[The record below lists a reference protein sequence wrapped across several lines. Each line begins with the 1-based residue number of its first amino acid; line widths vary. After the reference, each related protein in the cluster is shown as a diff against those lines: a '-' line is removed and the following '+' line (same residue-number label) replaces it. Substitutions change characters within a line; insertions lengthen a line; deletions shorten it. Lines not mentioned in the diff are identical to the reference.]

1 MKLEKLIGL
10 HRHKLNK
17 DSNIMKLY
25 PHIFKKLDLGF
36 IELKNR
42 IIMGSMHTG
51 LEEIGDWDRISEF
64 YAARARGQVSLIIT
78 GGIGPNKEGS
88 VLPGAAMMMNEQ
100 DVKNHM
106 ISTQAVHNEGG
117 KIVMQILHAGRY
129 AYNDKA
135 VAPSPVKAPISPFT
149 PKELDEEGIEKQ
161 ISDIAQSAFLA
172 KCAGYDG
179 VEIMGS
185 EGYLINQFLVKHTNK
200 RTDSWGGS
208 YNNRIK
214 FPIEIVKRVREK
226 VGKNFLIIYRL
237 SIIDLIPNGSSWEEV
252 IILAKE
258 IEKAGAN
265 ILNSGIGWHEARIPT
280 IATSVPKKAFSWI
293 TKKLYG
299 NVSIPIIASNRINS
313 PEIAEEVLSE
323 NCADLVSMARPFLAD
338 SDFVRKAFEN
348 RSNEIVPCIACN
360 QACLDHTF
368 SMKLTSCLVNPRAC
382 RETELNYEK
391 VILPKR
397 IAVVGAGPAG
407 ISFSIVAAQRGHEV
421 SLFDE
426 NHEIGGQ
433 LNFAKMIPGKEEF
446 YGLLDFYK
454 NEIKRLKINLVKDHK
469 VEISDLKEF
478 DEVVLATGVLPRK
491 INIKGQD
498 AVNFVYDYQEVFN
511 SKVSLGNKI
520 AIIGAGGIG
529 FDMAEYISSSGISP
543 TLNITKWME
552 KWGVVDPEKERG
564 GVLPKSEITLNTT
577 SKEIFLLQRKNEKIG
592 KRLGKTTGWIHR
604 KSLEKKNVKMF
615 AGVNYEQ
622 ITTDGLLISF
632 GEEKKDL
639 QTLKVDSIII
649 CAGQISEIS
658 LVEKLNINKINHH
671 IIGGAKL
678 ANELDAKSAIDQ
690 GCRLAAKL

>member
-1 MKLEKLIGL
+1 
-10 HRHKLNK
+10 
-17 DSNIMKLY
+17 MKLY

-51 LEEIGDWDRISEF
+51 LEEIGDWERISEF

-454 NEIKRLKINLVKDHK
+454 NEIKRLKINLVKHHK
-469 VEISDLKEF
+469 VEFSELKEF

-491 INIKGQD
+491 VNIKGQD
-498 AVNFVYDYQEVFN
+498 DVNFVYDYQEVFN

-564 GVLPKSEITLNTT
+564 GVLPKSEITLNTS
-577 SKEIFLLQRKNEKIG
+577 SKEIFLLQRKNEKLG

-622 ITTDGLLISF
+622 ITKDGLLISF

>member
-1 MKLEKLIGL
+1 M
-10 HRHKLNK
+10 NK
-17 DSNIMKLY
+17 Y
-25 PHIFKKLDLGF
+25 PNIFKKLDLGF

-51 LEEIGDWDRISEF
+51 LEEIGDWKRISEF
-64 YAARARGQVSLIIT
+64 YASRARGQVALIIT
-78 GGIGPNKEGS
+78 GGIGPNREGS
-88 VLPGAAMMMNEQ
+88 VLPGAAMMMTDE

-106 ISTQAVHNEGG
+106 ISTKAVHDEGG

-135 VAPSPVKAPISPFT
+135 VAPSPIKAPISPFT

-185 EGYLINQFLVKHTNK
+185 EGYLINQFLVSHTNK
-200 RTDSWGGS
+200 RKDNWGGD
-208 YNNRIK
+208 YENRIR
-214 FPIEIVKRVREK
+214 FPLEIVKRIREK

-252 IILAKE
+252 LILAKE
-258 IEKAGAN
+258 IEKAGVN

-280 IATSVPKKAFSWI
+280 IATSVPKRAFSWI

-313 PEIAEEVLSE
+313 PEVADDVISDK
-323 NCADLVSMARPFLAD
+323 CADLVSLARPFLAD
-338 SDFVRKAFEN
+338 SEFVKKAFEN
-348 RSNEIVPCIACN
+348 KSNEIVPCIACN

-382 RETELNYEK
+382 RETELNYNK
-391 VILPKR
+391 VLTSKR

-407 ISFSIVAAQRGHEV
+407 ISFSITAAQRGHVV
-421 SLFDE
+421 SLFE
-426 NHEIGGQ
+426 ESNEIGGQ

-446 YGLLDFYK
+446 HGLLNYYK
-454 NEIKRLKINLVKDHK
+454 NEIKRLKIDLITDHK
-469 VEISDLKEF
+469 VKTTDLINF
-478 DEVVLATGVLPRK
+478 DEIIISTGVVPRK
-491 INIKGQD
+491 IDIEGQD
-498 AVNFVYDYQEVFN
+498 KVNFVYDYQEVFN
-511 SKVSLGNKI
+511 DGVKLGNRI

-529 FDMAEYISSSGISP
+529 FDVAEYISSSGISP
-543 TLNITKWME
+543 TLDVNKWME
-552 KWGVVDPEKERG
+552 KWGVTDPAIERG
-564 GVLPKSEITLNTT
+564 GVLQKNEIRSEDS
-577 SKEIFLLQRKNEKIG
+577 SKEIFLLQRKNEKVG

-604 KSLEKKNVKMF
+604 KSLEKKKVKML
-615 AGVNYEQ
+615 AGVNYEK
-622 ITTDGLLISF
+622 ITPEGLLISF
-632 GEEKKDL
+632 GEEKRDI
-639 QTLKVDSIII
+639 QMLKVDSIII
-649 CAGQISEIS
+649 CAGQTSEIS
-658 LVEKLNINKINHH
+658 LAEAMSTRKTNFH
-671 IIGGAKL
+671 IIGGAKK

-690 GCRLAAKL
+690 GCRLAAQL

>member
-1 MKLEKLIGL
+1 
-10 HRHKLNK
+10 
-17 DSNIMKLY
+17 MKLY

-51 LEEIGDWDRISEF
+51 LEEIGDWERISEF

-161 ISDIAQSAFLA
+161 ISDIAHSAFLA

-454 NEIKRLKINLVKDHK
+454 NEIKRLKINLVKHHK
-469 VEISDLKEF
+469 VEFSELKEF

-491 INIKGQD
+491 VNIKGQD
-498 AVNFVYDYQEVFN
+498 DVNFVYDYQEVFN
-511 SKVSLGNKI
+511 SEVSLGNKI

-564 GVLPKSEITLNTT
+564 GVLPKSEITLNTS
-577 SKEIFLLQRKNEKIG
+577 SKEIFLLQRKNEKLG

-622 ITTDGLLISF
+622 ITKDGLLISF

>member
-1 MKLEKLIGL
+1 
-10 HRHKLNK
+10 
-17 DSNIMKLY
+17 MKLY

-51 LEEIGDWDRISEF
+51 LEEIGDWERISEF

-252 IILAKE
+252 ITLAKE

-454 NEIKRLKINLVKDHK
+454 NEIKRLKINLVKHHK
-469 VEISDLKEF
+469 VEFSELKEF

-491 INIKGQD
+491 VNIKGQD
-498 AVNFVYDYQEVFN
+498 DVNFVYDYQEVFN
-511 SKVSLGNKI
+511 SEVSLGNKI

-564 GVLPKSEITLNTT
+564 GVLPKSEITLNTS

-622 ITTDGLLISF
+622 ITKDGLLISF

-671 IIGGAKL
+671 IIGGAKV

>member
-1 MKLEKLIGL
+1 
-10 HRHKLNK
+10 
-17 DSNIMKLY
+17 MKLY

-51 LEEIGDWDRISEF
+51 LEEIGDWERISEF

-88 VLPGAAMMMNEQ
+88 VLPGAAMMMNEH

-469 VEISDLKEF
+469 VEISELKEF

-491 INIKGQD
+491 VNIKGQD
-498 AVNFVYDYQEVFN
+498 DVNFVYDYQEVFN
-511 SKVSLGNKI
+511 SEVSLGNKI

-564 GVLPKSEITLNTT
+564 GVLPKSEITLNTS
-577 SKEIFLLQRKNEKIG
+577 SKEIFLLQRKNEKLG

-622 ITTDGLLISF
+622 ITKDGLLISF

>member
-1 MKLEKLIGL
+1 
-10 HRHKLNK
+10 
-17 DSNIMKLY
+17 MKLY

-161 ISDIAQSAFLA
+161 ISDIAHSAFLA

-454 NEIKRLKINLVKDHK
+454 NEIKRLKINLVKHHK
-469 VEISDLKEF
+469 VEISELKEF

-491 INIKGQD
+491 VNIKGQD
-498 AVNFVYDYQEVFN
+498 DVNFVYDYQEVFN
-511 SKVSLGNKI
+511 SEVSLGNKI
-520 AIIGAGGIG
+520 AIIGAGEIG

-564 GVLPKSEITLNTT
+564 GVLPKSEITLNTS
-577 SKEIFLLQRKNEKIG
+577 SKEIFLLQRKNEKLG

-622 ITTDGLLISF
+622 ITKDGLLISF

-639 QTLKVDSIII
+639 QTLKVDSIVI

-671 IIGGAKL
+671 IIGGAKV
-678 ANELDAKSAIDQ
+678 ADELDAKSAIDQ

>member
-1 MKLEKLIGL
+1 
-10 HRHKLNK
+10 
-17 DSNIMKLY
+17 MKLY

-51 LEEIGDWDRISEF
+51 LEEIGDWERISEF

-200 RTDSWGGS
+200 RTDSWGGT

-469 VEISDLKEF
+469 VEISELKEF

-498 AVNFVYDYQEVFN
+498 DVNFVYDYQEVFN
-511 SKVSLGNKI
+511 SEVSLGNKI

-543 TLNITKWME
+543 TLNLTKWME

-564 GVLPKSEITLNTT
+564 GVLPKSEITLNTS
-577 SKEIFLLQRKNEKIG
+577 SKEIFLLQRKNEKLG

-622 ITTDGLLISF
+622 ITKDGLLISF

>member
-1 MKLEKLIGL
+1 M
-10 HRHKLNK
+10 NK
-17 DSNIMKLY
+17 YPNI
-25 PHIFKKLDLGF
+25 FRKLDLGF

-51 LEEIGDWDRISEF
+51 LEEIGDWKRISEF
-64 YAARARGQVSLIIT
+64 YASRARGQVALIIT
-78 GGIGPNKEGS
+78 GGIGPNREGS
-88 VLPGAAMMMNEQ
+88 VLPGAAMMMTDE

-106 ISTQAVHNEGG
+106 ISTKAVHDEGG

-135 VAPSPVKAPISPFT
+135 VAPSPIKAPISPFT

-185 EGYLINQFLVKHTNK
+185 EGYLINQFLVSHTNK
-200 RTDSWGGS
+200 RKDNWGGD
-208 YNNRIK
+208 YENRIR
-214 FPIEIVKRVREK
+214 FPLEIVKRIREK

-252 IILAKE
+252 LILAKE
-258 IEKAGAN
+258 IEKAGVN

-280 IATSVPKKAFSWI
+280 IATSVPKRAFSWI

-313 PEIAEEVLSE
+313 PEVADDVISDK
-323 NCADLVSMARPFLAD
+323 CADLVSLARPFLAD
-338 SDFVRKAFEN
+338 SEFVKKAFEN
-348 RSNEIVPCIACN
+348 KSNEIVPCIACN

-382 RETELNYEK
+382 RETELNYNK
-391 VILPKR
+391 VPTSKK

-407 ISFSIVAAQRGHEV
+407 ISFSITAAQRGHVV
-421 SLFDE
+421 SLFE
-426 NHEIGGQ
+426 ESNEIGGQ

-446 YGLLDFYK
+446 HGLLNYYK
-454 NEIKRLKINLVKDHK
+454 NEIKRLKIDLITDHK
-469 VEISDLKEF
+469 VKTTDLINF
-478 DEVVLATGVLPRK
+478 DEIIISTGVVPRK
-491 INIKGQD
+491 IDIEGQD
-498 AVNFVYDYQEVFN
+498 KVNFVYDYQEVFN
-511 SKVSLGNKI
+511 DGVKLGNRI

-529 FDMAEYISSSGISP
+529 FDVAEYISSSGISP
-543 TLNITKWME
+543 TLDINKWME
-552 KWGVVDPEKERG
+552 KWGVTDPAIERG
-564 GVLPKSEITLNTT
+564 GVLQKNEIRSEDT
-577 SKEIFLLQRKNEKIG
+577 SKEIFLLQRKNEKVG

-604 KSLEKKNVKMF
+604 KSLEKKKVKML
-615 AGVNYEQ
+615 AGVNYEK
-622 ITTDGLLISF
+622 ITPEGLLISF
-632 GEEKKDL
+632 GEEKRDI
-639 QTLKVDSIII
+639 QMLKVDSIII
-649 CAGQISEIS
+649 CAGQTSEIS
-658 LVEKLNINKINHH
+658 LAEAMSTSSKNFH
-671 IIGGAKL
+671 IIGGAKK

-690 GCRLAAKL
+690 GCRLAAQL

>member
-1 MKLEKLIGL
+1 
-10 HRHKLNK
+10 
-17 DSNIMKLY
+17 MKLY

-51 LEEIGDWDRISEF
+51 LEEIGDWERISEF

-135 VAPSPVKAPISPFT
+135 VAPSSVKAPISPFT

-280 IATSVPKKAFSWI
+280 IATSVPQKAFSWV

-313 PEIAEEVLSE
+313 PKIAEEVLSE
-323 NCADLVSMARPFLAD
+323 NCADLVSLARPFLAD
-338 SDFVRKAFEN
+338 SDFVKKAFEN
-348 RSNEIVPCIACN
+348 KANEIVPCIACN

-391 VILPKR
+391 VIQPKR

-421 SLFDE
+421 SLFEE
-426 NHEIGGQ
+426 NCEIGGQ

-454 NEIKRLKINLVKDHK
+454 NEINRLKINLVKDHK

-491 INIKGQD
+491 INIEGQD
-498 AVNFVYDYQEVFN
+498 DVNFVYDYQEVFN
-511 SKVSLGNKI
+511 SKVSVGNKI

-529 FDMAEYISSSGISP
+529 FDIAEYISSSGISP

-564 GVLPKSEITLNTT
+564 GVLPKSEITLNTS
-577 SKEIFLLQRKNEKIG
+577 SKEIFLLQRKNEKLG

-615 AGVNYEQ
+615 AGVNYEK
-622 ITTDGLLISF
+622 ITSDGLLISF

-639 QTLKVDSIII
+639 QTLKVDTIII

-658 LVEKLNINKINHH
+658 LAEKLNINKIGHH
-671 IIGGAKL
+671 IIGGAKV

>member
-1 MKLEKLIGL
+1 
-10 HRHKLNK
+10 
-17 DSNIMKLY
+17 MKLY

-51 LEEIGDWDRISEF
+51 LEEIGDWERISEF

-88 VLPGAAMMMNEQ
+88 VLPGAAMMMNEK

-252 IILAKE
+252 ITLAKE

-348 RSNEIVPCIACN
+348 RSSEIVPCIACN

-469 VEISDLKEF
+469 VEISELKEF

-498 AVNFVYDYQEVFN
+498 DVNFVYDYQEVFN

-552 KWGVVDPEKERG
+552 KWGGVDPEKERG
-564 GVLPKSEITLNTT
+564 GVLPKSEITLNTS

-622 ITTDGLLISF
+622 ITKDGLLISF

>member
-1 MKLEKLIGL
+1 M
-10 HRHKLNK
+10 NK
-17 DSNIMKLY
+17 Y
-25 PHIFKKLDLGF
+25 PNIFKKLDLGF

-51 LEEIGDWDRISEF
+51 LEEIGDWKRISEF
-64 YAARARGQVSLIIT
+64 YASRARGQVALIIT
-78 GGIGPNKEGS
+78 GGIGPNREGS
-88 VLPGAAMMMNEQ
+88 VLPGAAMMVTDE

-106 ISTQAVHNEGG
+106 ISTKAVHDEGG

-135 VAPSPVKAPISPFT
+135 VAPSPIKAPISPFT

-185 EGYLINQFLVKHTNK
+185 EGYLINQFLVSHTNK
-200 RTDSWGGS
+200 RKDNWGGD
-208 YNNRIK
+208 YENRIR
-214 FPIEIVKRVREK
+214 FPLEIVKRIREK

-252 IILAKE
+252 LILAKE
-258 IEKAGAN
+258 IEKAGVN

-280 IATSVPKKAFSWI
+280 IATSVPKRAFSWI

-313 PEIAEEVLSE
+313 PEVADDVISDK
-323 NCADLVSMARPFLAD
+323 CADLVSLARPFLAD
-338 SDFVRKAFEN
+338 SEFVKKAFEN
-348 RSNEIVPCIACN
+348 KSNEIVPCIACN

-382 RETELNYEK
+382 RETELNYNK
-391 VILPKR
+391 VLTSKR

-407 ISFSIVAAQRGHEV
+407 ISFSITAAQRGHVV
-421 SLFDE
+421 SLFE
-426 NHEIGGQ
+426 ESNEIGGQ

-446 YGLLDFYK
+446 HGLLNYYK
-454 NEIKRLKINLVKDHK
+454 NEIKRLKIDLITDHK
-469 VEISDLKEF
+469 VKTTDLINF
-478 DEVVLATGVLPRK
+478 DEIIISTGVVPRK
-491 INIKGQD
+491 IDIEGQD
-498 AVNFVYDYQEVFN
+498 KVNFVYDYQEVFN
-511 SKVSLGNKI
+511 DGVKLGNRI

-529 FDMAEYISSSGISP
+529 FDVAEYISSSGISP
-543 TLNITKWME
+543 TLDINKWME
-552 KWGVVDPEKERG
+552 KWGVTDPAIERG
-564 GVLPKSEITLNTT
+564 GVLQKNEIRSEDS
-577 SKEIFLLQRKNEKIG
+577 SKEIFLLQRKNEKVG

-604 KSLEKKNVKMF
+604 KSLEKKKVKML
-615 AGVNYEQ
+615 AGVNYEK
-622 ITTDGLLISF
+622 ITPEGLLISF
-632 GEEKKDL
+632 GEEKRDI
-639 QTLKVDSIII
+639 QMLKVDSIII
-649 CAGQISEIS
+649 CAGQTSEIS
-658 LVEKLNINKINHH
+658 LAEAMSTSSKNFH
-671 IIGGAKL
+671 IIGGAKK

-690 GCRLAAKL
+690 GCRLAAQL

>member
-1 MKLEKLIGL
+1 M
-10 HRHKLNK
+10 NK
-17 DSNIMKLY
+17 YPNI
-25 PHIFKKLDLGF
+25 FRKLDLGF

-51 LEEIGDWDRISEF
+51 LEEIGDWKRISEF
-64 YAARARGQVSLIIT
+64 YASRARGQVALIIT

-88 VLPGAAMMMNEQ
+88 VLPGAAMMVTDE

-106 ISTQAVHNEGG
+106 ISTKAVHEEGG

-135 VAPSPVKAPISPFT
+135 VAPSPIKAPISPFT

-323 NCADLVSMARPFLAD
+323 NCADLVSLARPFLAD

-564 GVLPKSEITLNTT
+564 GVLPKSEITLNTS
-577 SKEIFLLQRKNEKIG
+577 SKEIFLLQRKNEKLG

-622 ITTDGLLISF
+622 ITKDGLLISF

>member
-1 MKLEKLIGL
+1 
-10 HRHKLNK
+10 
-17 DSNIMKLY
+17 
-25 PHIFKKLDLGF
+25 
-36 IELKNR
+36 
-42 IIMGSMHTG
+42 MHTG
-51 LEEIGDWDRISEF
+51 LEEIGDWERISEF

-469 VEISDLKEF
+469 VEISELKEF

-498 AVNFVYDYQEVFN
+498 DVNFVYDYQEVFN

-564 GVLPKSEITLNTT
+564 GVLPKSEITLNTS
-577 SKEIFLLQRKNEKIG
+577 SKEIFLLQRKNEKLG

-622 ITTDGLLISF
+622 INKDGLLISF

-671 IIGGAKL
+671 IIGGAKV

>member
-1 MKLEKLIGL
+1 
-10 HRHKLNK
+10 
-17 DSNIMKLY
+17 MKLY

-454 NEIKRLKINLVKDHK
+454 NEIKRLKINLVKHHK
-469 VEISDLKEF
+469 VEFSELKEF

-564 GVLPKSEITLNTT
+564 GVLPKSEITLNTS
-577 SKEIFLLQRKNEKIG
+577 SKEIFLLQRKNEKLG

-622 ITTDGLLISF
+622 ITKDGLLISF

>member
-1 MKLEKLIGL
+1 
-10 HRHKLNK
+10 
-17 DSNIMKLY
+17 MKLY

-252 IILAKE
+252 ITLAKE

-469 VEISDLKEF
+469 VEISELKEF

-491 INIKGQD
+491 VNIKGQD
-498 AVNFVYDYQEVFN
+498 DVNFVYDYQEVFN

-564 GVLPKSEITLNTT
+564 GVLPKSEITLNTS
-577 SKEIFLLQRKNEKIG
+577 SKEIFLLQRKNEKLG

>member
-1 MKLEKLIGL
+1 
-10 HRHKLNK
+10 
-17 DSNIMKLY
+17 MKLY

-498 AVNFVYDYQEVFN
+498 DVNFVYDYQEVFN

-564 GVLPKSEITLNTT
+564 GVLPKSEITLNTS
-577 SKEIFLLQRKNEKIG
+577 SKEIFLLQRKNEKLG

-622 ITTDGLLISF
+622 ITKDGLLISF

-671 IIGGAKL
+671 IIGGAKV
-678 ANELDAKSAIDQ
+678 ADELDAKSAIDQ

>member
-1 MKLEKLIGL
+1 
-10 HRHKLNK
+10 
-17 DSNIMKLY
+17 MKLY

-51 LEEIGDWDRISEF
+51 LEEIGDWERISEF

-88 VLPGAAMMMNEQ
+88 VLPGAAMMMNEK

-454 NEIKRLKINLVKDHK
+454 NEIKRLKINLVKHHK
-469 VEISDLKEF
+469 VEFSELKEF

-491 INIKGQD
+491 VNIKGQD
-498 AVNFVYDYQEVFN
+498 DVNFVYDYQEVFN
-511 SKVSLGNKI
+511 SEVSLGNKI

-564 GVLPKSEITLNTT
+564 GVLPKSEITLNTS
-577 SKEIFLLQRKNEKIG
+577 SKEIFLLQRKNEKLG

-622 ITTDGLLISF
+622 ITKDGLLISF

>member
-1 MKLEKLIGL
+1 
-10 HRHKLNK
+10 
-17 DSNIMKLY
+17 MKLY

-299 NVSIPIIASNRINS
+299 NVGIPIIASNRINS

-454 NEIKRLKINLVKDHK
+454 NEIKRLKINLVKHHK
-469 VEISDLKEF
+469 VEFSELKEF

-491 INIKGQD
+491 VNIKGQD
-498 AVNFVYDYQEVFN
+498 DVNFVYDYQEVFN
-511 SKVSLGNKI
+511 SEVSLGNKI

-564 GVLPKSEITLNTT
+564 GVLPKSEITLNTS
-577 SKEIFLLQRKNEKIG
+577 SKEIFLLQRKNEKLG

-622 ITTDGLLISF
+622 ITKDGLLISF

>member
-1 MKLEKLIGL
+1 
-10 HRHKLNK
+10 
-17 DSNIMKLY
+17 MKLY

-214 FPIEIVKRVREK
+214 FPIEIIKRVREK

-469 VEISDLKEF
+469 VEISELKEF

-498 AVNFVYDYQEVFN
+498 DVNFVYDYQEVFN
-511 SKVSLGNKI
+511 SKVSLDNKI

-564 GVLPKSEITLNTT
+564 GVLPKSEITLNTS
-577 SKEIFLLQRKNEKIG
+577 SKEIFLLQRKNEKLG

-622 ITTDGLLISF
+622 ITKDGLLISF

-671 IIGGAKL
+671 IIGGAKV

>member
-1 MKLEKLIGL
+1 
-10 HRHKLNK
+10 
-17 DSNIMKLY
+17 MKLY

-51 LEEIGDWDRISEF
+51 LEEIGDWERISEF

-88 VLPGAAMMMNEQ
+88 VLPGAAMMMNEK

-469 VEISDLKEF
+469 VEISELKEF

-491 INIKGQD
+491 VNIKGQD
-498 AVNFVYDYQEVFN
+498 DVNFVYDYQEVFN
-511 SKVSLGNKI
+511 SEVSLGNKI

-564 GVLPKSEITLNTT
+564 GVLPKSEITLNTS
-577 SKEIFLLQRKNEKIG
+577 SKEIFLLQRKNEKLG

-622 ITTDGLLISF
+622 ITKDGLLISF

-671 IIGGAKL
+671 IIGGAKV

>member
-1 MKLEKLIGL
+1 
-10 HRHKLNK
+10 
-17 DSNIMKLY
+17 MKLY

-51 LEEIGDWDRISEF
+51 LEEIGDWERISEF

-88 VLPGAAMMMNEQ
+88 VLPGAAMMMNEH

-469 VEISDLKEF
+469 VEISELKEF

-491 INIKGQD
+491 VNIKGQD
-498 AVNFVYDYQEVFN
+498 DVNFVYDYQEVFN

-529 FDMAEYISSSGISP
+529 FDMAEYISNSGISP
-543 TLNITKWME
+543 TLNLTKWME

-564 GVLPKSEITLNTT
+564 GVLPKSEITLNTS
-577 SKEIFLLQRKNEKIG
+577 SKEIFLLQRKNEKLG

-622 ITTDGLLISF
+622 ITKDGLLISF

-658 LVEKLNINKINHH
+658 LVEKLNINKINPH
-671 IIGGAKL
+671 IIGGAKV

>member
-1 MKLEKLIGL
+1 M
-10 HRHKLNK
+10 NK
-17 DSNIMKLY
+17 Y
-25 PHIFKKLDLGF
+25 PNIFKKLDLGF

-51 LEEIGDWDRISEF
+51 LEEIGDWKRISEF
-64 YAARARGQVSLIIT
+64 YASRARGQVALIIT
-78 GGIGPNKEGS
+78 GGIGPNREGS
-88 VLPGAAMMMNEQ
+88 VLPGAAMMVTDE

-106 ISTQAVHNEGG
+106 ISTKAVHDEGG

-135 VAPSPVKAPISPFT
+135 VAPSPIKAPISPFT

-185 EGYLINQFLVKHTNK
+185 EGYLINQFLVSHTNK
-200 RTDSWGGS
+200 RKDNWGGD
-208 YNNRIK
+208 YENRIR
-214 FPIEIVKRVREK
+214 FPLEIVKRIREK

-252 IILAKE
+252 LILAKE
-258 IEKAGAN
+258 IEKAGVN

-280 IATSVPKKAFSWI
+280 IATSVPKRAFSWI

-313 PEIAEEVLSE
+313 PEVADDVISDK
-323 NCADLVSMARPFLAD
+323 CADLVSLARPFLAD
-338 SDFVRKAFEN
+338 SEFVKKAFEN
-348 RSNEIVPCIACN
+348 KSNEIVPCIACN

-382 RETELNYEK
+382 RETELNYNK
-391 VILPKR
+391 VPTSKK

-407 ISFSIVAAQRGHEV
+407 ISFSITAAQRGHVV
-421 SLFDE
+421 SLFE
-426 NHEIGGQ
+426 ESNEIGGQ

-446 YGLLDFYK
+446 HGLLNYYK
-454 NEIKRLKINLVKDHK
+454 NEIKRLKIDLITDHK
-469 VEISDLKEF
+469 VKTTDLINF
-478 DEVVLATGVLPRK
+478 DEIIISTGVVPRK
-491 INIKGQD
+491 IDIEGQD
-498 AVNFVYDYQEVFN
+498 KVNFVYDYQEVFN
-511 SKVSLGNKI
+511 DGVKLGNRI

-529 FDMAEYISSSGISP
+529 FDVAEYISSSGISP
-543 TLNITKWME
+543 TLDINKWME
-552 KWGVVDPEKERG
+552 KWGVTDPAIERG
-564 GVLPKSEITLNTT
+564 GVLQKNEIRSEDS
-577 SKEIFLLQRKNEKIG
+577 SKEIFLLQRKNEKVG

-604 KSLEKKNVKMF
+604 KSLEKKKVKML
-615 AGVNYEQ
+615 AGVNYEK
-622 ITTDGLLISF
+622 ITPEGLLISF
-632 GEEKKDL
+632 GEEKRDI
-639 QTLKVDSIII
+639 QMLKVDSIII
-649 CAGQISEIS
+649 CAGQTSEIS
-658 LVEKLNINKINHH
+658 LAEAMSTSSKNFH
-671 IIGGAKL
+671 IIGGAKK

-690 GCRLAAKL
+690 GCRLAAQL

>member
-1 MKLEKLIGL
+1 M
-10 HRHKLNK
+10 NK
-17 DSNIMKLY
+17 Y
-25 PHIFKKLDLGF
+25 PNIFKKLDLGF

-51 LEEIGDWDRISEF
+51 LEEIGDWKRISEF
-64 YAARARGQVSLIIT
+64 YASRARGQVALIIT
-78 GGIGPNKEGS
+78 GGIGPNREGS
-88 VLPGAAMMMNEQ
+88 VLPGAAMMMTDE

-106 ISTQAVHNEGG
+106 ISTKAVHDEGG

-135 VAPSPVKAPISPFT
+135 VAPSPIKAPISPFT

-185 EGYLINQFLVKHTNK
+185 EGYLINQFLVSHTNK
-200 RTDSWGGS
+200 RKDNWGGD
-208 YNNRIK
+208 YENRMR
-214 FPIEIVKRVREK
+214 FPLEIVKRIREK

-252 IILAKE
+252 LILAKE
-258 IEKAGAN
+258 IEKAGVN

-280 IATSVPKKAFSWI
+280 IATSVPKRAFSWI

-313 PEIAEEVLSE
+313 PEVADDVISDK
-323 NCADLVSMARPFLAD
+323 CADLVSLARPFLAD
-338 SDFVRKAFEN
+338 SEFVKKAFEN
-348 RSNEIVPCIACN
+348 KSNEIVPCIACN

-382 RETELNYEK
+382 RETELNYNK
-391 VILPKR
+391 VLTSKR

-407 ISFSIVAAQRGHEV
+407 ISFSITAAQRGHVV
-421 SLFDE
+421 SLFE
-426 NHEIGGQ
+426 ESNEIGGQ

-446 YGLLDFYK
+446 HGLLNYYK
-454 NEIKRLKINLVKDHK
+454 NEIKRLKIDLITNHK
-469 VEISDLKEF
+469 VKTTDLINF
-478 DEVVLATGVLPRK
+478 DEIIISTGVVPRK
-491 INIKGQD
+491 IDIEGQD
-498 AVNFVYDYQEVFN
+498 KVNFVYDYQEVFN
-511 SKVSLGNKI
+511 DGVKLGNRI

-529 FDMAEYISSSGISP
+529 FDVAEYISSSGISP
-543 TLNITKWME
+543 TLDINKWME
-552 KWGVVDPEKERG
+552 KWGVTDPAIERG
-564 GVLPKSEITLNTT
+564 GVLQKNEIRSEDS
-577 SKEIFLLQRKNEKIG
+577 SKEIFLLQRKNEKVG

-604 KSLEKKNVKMF
+604 KSLEKKKVKML
-615 AGVNYEQ
+615 AGVNYEK
-622 ITTDGLLISF
+622 ITPEGLLISF
-632 GEEKKDL
+632 GEEKRDI
-639 QTLKVDSIII
+639 QMLKVDSIII
-649 CAGQISEIS
+649 CAGQTSEIS
-658 LVEKLNINKINHH
+658 LAEAMSTSKTNFH
-671 IIGGAKL
+671 IIGGAKK

-690 GCRLAAKL
+690 GCRLAAQL

>member
-1 MKLEKLIGL
+1 
-10 HRHKLNK
+10 
-17 DSNIMKLY
+17 MKLY

-51 LEEIGDWDRISEF
+51 LEEIGDWERISEF

-88 VLPGAAMMMNEQ
+88 VLPGAAMMMNEK

-454 NEIKRLKINLVKDHK
+454 NEIKRLKINLVKHHK
-469 VEISDLKEF
+469 VEFSELKEF

-491 INIKGQD
+491 VNIKGQD
-498 AVNFVYDYQEVFN
+498 DVNFVYDYQEVFN
-511 SKVSLGNKI
+511 SEVSLGNKI

-622 ITTDGLLISF
+622 ITKDGLLISF

-671 IIGGAKL
+671 IIGGAKV

>member
-1 MKLEKLIGL
+1 
-10 HRHKLNK
+10 
-17 DSNIMKLY
+17 MKLY

-51 LEEIGDWDRISEF
+51 LEEIGDWERISEF

-454 NEIKRLKINLVKDHK
+454 NEIKRLKINLVKHHK
-469 VEISDLKEF
+469 VEFSELKEF

-491 INIKGQD
+491 VNIKGQD
-498 AVNFVYDYQEVFN
+498 DVNFVYDYQEVFN
-511 SKVSLGNKI
+511 SEVSLGNKI

-564 GVLPKSEITLNTT
+564 GVLPKSEITLNTS

-622 ITTDGLLISF
+622 ITKDGLLISF

-671 IIGGAKL
+671 IIGGAKV

>member
-1 MKLEKLIGL
+1 
-10 HRHKLNK
+10 
-17 DSNIMKLY
+17 MKLY

-51 LEEIGDWDRISEF
+51 LEEIGDWERISEF

-469 VEISDLKEF
+469 VEFSELKEF

-498 AVNFVYDYQEVFN
+498 DVNFVYDYQEVFN
-511 SKVSLGNKI
+511 SEVSLGNKI

-564 GVLPKSEITLNTT
+564 GVLPKSEITLNTS
-577 SKEIFLLQRKNEKIG
+577 SKEIFLLQRKNEKLG

-622 ITTDGLLISF
+622 ITKDGLLISF

>member
-1 MKLEKLIGL
+1 
-10 HRHKLNK
+10 
-17 DSNIMKLY
+17 MKLY

-252 IILAKE
+252 ITLAKE

-469 VEISDLKEF
+469 VEISELKEF

-491 INIKGQD
+491 VNIKGQD
-498 AVNFVYDYQEVFN
+498 DVNFVYDYQEVFN
-511 SKVSLGNKI
+511 SKVRLGNKI

-564 GVLPKSEITLNTT
+564 GVLPKSEITLNTS
-577 SKEIFLLQRKNEKIG
+577 SKEIFLLQRKNEKLG

-622 ITTDGLLISF
+622 ITKDGLLISF

>member
-1 MKLEKLIGL
+1 
-10 HRHKLNK
+10 
-17 DSNIMKLY
+17 MKLY

-51 LEEIGDWDRISEF
+51 LEEIGDWERISEF

-88 VLPGAAMMMNEQ
+88 VLPGAAMMMNEK

-454 NEIKRLKINLVKDHK
+454 NEINRLKINLVKDHK

-491 INIKGQD
+491 VNIKGQD
-498 AVNFVYDYQEVFN
+498 DVNFVYDYQEVFN
-511 SKVSLGNKI
+511 SEVSLGNKI

-564 GVLPKSEITLNTT
+564 GVLPKSEITLNTS
-577 SKEIFLLQRKNEKIG
+577 SKEIFLLQRKNEKLG

-622 ITTDGLLISF
+622 ITKDGLLISF

>member
-1 MKLEKLIGL
+1 
-10 HRHKLNK
+10 
-17 DSNIMKLY
+17 MKLY

-78 GGIGPNKEGS
+78 GGICPNKEGS
-88 VLPGAAMMMNEQ
+88 VLPGAAMMMNEK

-454 NEIKRLKINLVKDHK
+454 NEIKRLKINLVKNHT
-469 VEISDLKEF
+469 VEFSELKEF

-491 INIKGQD
+491 VNIKGQD
-498 AVNFVYDYQEVFN
+498 DVNFVYDYQEVFN
-511 SKVSLGNKI
+511 SEVSLGNKI

-564 GVLPKSEITLNTT
+564 GVLPKSEITLNTS
-577 SKEIFLLQRKNEKIG
+577 SKEIFLLQRKNEKLG

-622 ITTDGLLISF
+622 ITKDGLLISF

>member
-1 MKLEKLIGL
+1 M
-10 HRHKLNK
+10 NK
-17 DSNIMKLY
+17 YPNI
-25 PHIFKKLDLGF
+25 FRKLDLGF

-51 LEEIGDWDRISEF
+51 LEEIGDWKRISEF
-64 YAARARGQVSLIIT
+64 YASRARGQVALIIT
-78 GGIGPNKEGS
+78 GGIGPNREGS
-88 VLPGAAMMMNEQ
+88 VLPGAAMMMTDE

-106 ISTQAVHNEGG
+106 ISTKAVHDEGG

-135 VAPSPVKAPISPFT
+135 VAPSPIKAPISPFT

-185 EGYLINQFLVKHTNK
+185 EGYLINQFLVSHTNK
-200 RTDSWGGS
+200 RKDNWGGD
-208 YNNRIK
+208 YENRIR
-214 FPIEIVKRVREK
+214 FPLEIVKRIREK

-252 IILAKE
+252 LILAKE
-258 IEKAGAN
+258 IEKAGVN

-280 IATSVPKKAFSWI
+280 IATSVPKRAFSWI

-313 PEIAEEVLSE
+313 PEVADDVISDK
-323 NCADLVSMARPFLAD
+323 CADLVSLARPFLAD
-338 SDFVRKAFEN
+338 SEFVKKAFEN
-348 RSNEIVPCIACN
+348 KSNEIVPCIACN

-382 RETELNYEK
+382 RETELNYNK
-391 VILPKR
+391 VPTSKK

-407 ISFSIVAAQRGHEV
+407 ISFSITAAQRGHVV
-421 SLFDE
+421 SLFE
-426 NHEIGGQ
+426 ESNEIGGQ

-446 YGLLDFYK
+446 HGLLNYYK
-454 NEIKRLKINLVKDHK
+454 NEIKRLKIDLITDHK
-469 VEISDLKEF
+469 VKTTDLINF
-478 DEVVLATGVLPRK
+478 DEIIISTGVVPRK
-491 INIKGQD
+491 IDIEGQD
-498 AVNFVYDYQEVFN
+498 KVNFVYDYQEVFN
-511 SKVSLGNKI
+511 DGVKLGNRI

-529 FDMAEYISSSGISP
+529 FDVAEYISSSGISP
-543 TLNITKWME
+543 TLDINKWME
-552 KWGVVDPEKERG
+552 KWGVTDPAIERG
-564 GVLPKSEITLNTT
+564 GVLQKNEIRSEDS
-577 SKEIFLLQRKNEKIG
+577 SKEIFLLQRKNEKVG

-604 KSLEKKNVKMF
+604 KSLEKKKVKML
-615 AGVNYEQ
+615 AGVNYEK
-622 ITTDGLLISF
+622 ITPEGLLISF
-632 GEEKKDL
+632 GEEKRDI
-639 QTLKVDSIII
+639 QMLKVDSIII
-649 CAGQISEIS
+649 CAGQTSEIS
-658 LVEKLNINKINHH
+658 LAEAMSTRKTNFH
-671 IIGGAKL
+671 IIGGAKK

-690 GCRLAAKL
+690 GCRLAAQL

>member
-1 MKLEKLIGL
+1 
-10 HRHKLNK
+10 
-17 DSNIMKLY
+17 MKLY

-469 VEISDLKEF
+469 VEISELKEF

-491 INIKGQD
+491 VNIKGQD
-498 AVNFVYDYQEVFN
+498 DVNFVYDYQEVFN
-511 SKVSLGNKI
+511 SEVSLGNKI

-564 GVLPKSEITLNTT
+564 GVLPKSEITLNTS
-577 SKEIFLLQRKNEKIG
+577 SKEIFLLQRKNEKLG

-622 ITTDGLLISF
+622 ITKDGLLISF

-671 IIGGAKL
+671 IIGGAKV
-678 ANELDAKSAIDQ
+678 ADELDAKSAIDQ

>member
-1 MKLEKLIGL
+1 M
-10 HRHKLNK
+10 NK
-17 DSNIMKLY
+17 Y
-25 PHIFKKLDLGF
+25 PNIFKKLDLGF

-51 LEEIGDWDRISEF
+51 LEEIGDWKRISEF
-64 YAARARGQVSLIIT
+64 YASRARGQVALIIT
-78 GGIGPNKEGS
+78 GGIGPNREGS
-88 VLPGAAMMMNEQ
+88 VLPGAAMMVTDE

-106 ISTQAVHNEGG
+106 ISTKAVHEEGG

-135 VAPSPVKAPISPFT
+135 VAPSPIKAPISPFT

-185 EGYLINQFLVKHTNK
+185 EGYLINQFLVSHTNK
-200 RTDSWGGS
+200 RKDNWGGD
-208 YNNRIK
+208 YENRIR
-214 FPIEIVKRVREK
+214 FPLEIVKRIREK

-252 IILAKE
+252 LILAKE
-258 IEKAGAN
+258 IEKAGVN

-280 IATSVPKKAFSWI
+280 IATSVPKRAFSWI

-313 PEIAEEVLSE
+313 PEVADDVISDK
-323 NCADLVSMARPFLAD
+323 CADLVSLARPFLAD
-338 SDFVRKAFEN
+338 SEFVKKAFEN
-348 RSNEIVPCIACN
+348 KSNEIVPCIACN

-382 RETELNYEK
+382 RETELNYNK
-391 VILPKR
+391 VLTSKR

-407 ISFSIVAAQRGHEV
+407 ISFSITAAQRGHVV
-421 SLFDE
+421 SLFE
-426 NHEIGGQ
+426 ESNEIGGQ

-446 YGLLDFYK
+446 HGLLNYYK
-454 NEIKRLKINLVKDHK
+454 NEIKRLKIDLITDHK
-469 VEISDLKEF
+469 VKTTDLKNF
-478 DEVVLATGVLPRK
+478 DEIIISTGVVPRK
-491 INIKGQD
+491 IDIEGQD
-498 AVNFVYDYQEVFN
+498 KVNFVYDYQEVFN
-511 SKVSLGNKI
+511 DGVKLGNRI

-529 FDMAEYISSSGISP
+529 FDVAEYISSSGISP
-543 TLNITKWME
+543 TLDINKWME
-552 KWGVVDPEKERG
+552 KWGVTDPAIERG
-564 GVLPKSEITLNTT
+564 GVLQKNEIRSEDS
-577 SKEIFLLQRKNEKIG
+577 SKEIFLLQRKNEKVG

-604 KSLEKKNVKMF
+604 KSLEKKKVKML
-615 AGVNYEQ
+615 AGVNYEK
-622 ITTDGLLISF
+622 ITPEGLLISF
-632 GEEKKDL
+632 GEEKRDI
-639 QTLKVDSIII
+639 QMLKVDSIII
-649 CAGQISEIS
+649 CAGQTSEIS
-658 LVEKLNINKINHH
+658 LAEAMSTSSKNFH
-671 IIGGAKL
+671 IIGGAKK

-690 GCRLAAKL
+690 GCRLAAQL